1 MSKIAK
7 LCEIFH
13 SHLSF
18 FVENLLIPRF
28 LTGKITLF
36 VPKLF
41 RKILISNTKKVL
53 SKDQYQSP
61 VNTYVYIKD

>member
-18 FVENLLIPRF
+18 FVKNLLILR
-28 LTGKITLF
+28 LLMGKITLF
-36 VPKLF
+36 IAKMF

-53 SKDQYQSP
+53 SKDQSP
-61 VNTYVYIKD
+61 VDTYVYIKD